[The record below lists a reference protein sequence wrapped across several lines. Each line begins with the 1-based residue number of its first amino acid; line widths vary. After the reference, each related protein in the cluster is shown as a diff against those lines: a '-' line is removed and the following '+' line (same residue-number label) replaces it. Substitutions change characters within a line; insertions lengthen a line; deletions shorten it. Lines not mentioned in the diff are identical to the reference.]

1 MLETLLAPPP
11 STLLAFAGAGI
22 LLNLTPGADVMFATA
37 SGVRGGAKAG
47 ITAAAGVAL
56 GSVFH
61 VALAVLG
68 VAAALRAMPEAL
80 TVIRWAGAAYLLW
93 LAYAAWT
100 AKPDTGNA
108 GGAGS
113 LGQALRRGFVTN
125 LLNPKVGL
133 FILAFLPQFAD
144 PGLGPV
150 APQMAV
156 LGAIFIFT
164 GLIITSAYG
173 ALAGVF
179 GTALRRHQRFT
190 NRIAAAVFGGL
201 AARLVLD

>member
-1 MLETLLAPPP
+1 MLDTLLALPM

-37 SGVRGGAKAG
+37 SGMRGGARAG
-47 ITAAAGVAL
+47 VAAALGVAL

-80 TVIRWAGAAYLLW
+80 QVIRWAGAAYLLW
-93 LAYAAWT
+93 LAWAAWT
-100 AKPDTGNA
+100 AEPETEDA
-108 GGAGS
+108 RGAQS
-113 LGQALRRGFVTN
+113 LAIALRRGFVTN
-125 LLNPKVGL
+125 VLNPKVGL

-144 PGLGPV
+144 PALGPV
-150 APQMAV
+150 APQMAL
-156 LGAIFIFT
+156 LGAIFVAT

-173 ALAGVF
+173 ALAGLF
-179 GTALRRHQRFT
+179 GAGLRRHQRIT